1 MNDGAGLCAAAAVI
15 GRYCSARGRGCGARL
30 GCACAGATTGRGGRC
45 DLAAVGI
52 PDEGNGDFGRVADLL
67 NEALLIGRIVKHI
80 LHLRDERLTC
90 LVVGDQAEQ
99 AADLRH
105 VTLSVDRWSP
115 PRGSMHI
122 VWHSNLHI
130 ILHESGAVKP
140 EMHFSPVRRLLTGGL
155 RRGIL

>member
-1 MNDGAGLCAAAAVI
+1 MKMACTSLHI
-15 GRYCSARGRGCGARL
+15 CS
-30 GCACAGATTGRGGRC
+30 
-45 DLAAVGI
+45 AVGI

-130 ILHESGAVKP
+130 ILHDSGAVKP